1 MSSID
6 FGKMDSFS
14 YSFVNYPN
22 YPFGESK
29 KEPINKELEMN
40 IRRLGAALHDVPRN
54 DIEEMKNWIEQSSSL
69 SEDEKRVVRSIATK
83 SRYKEDL
90 LLSNEYLESNI
101 KRGEKES
108 VSKYSERASSYI
120 IEAFMSS
127 NYRGFLKHLICSSIP
142 GYRRDNY
149 KPEVYESDGS
159 VIDSLTGESI
169 GAGEIY
175 YDVVSAIG
183 GHDQLSEPSFE
194 ALKRA
199 DTLMKRIWKGDYFY
213 TR

>member
-1 MSSID
+1 MSNID
-6 FGKMDSFS
+6 FGKLEDSFS
-14 YSFVNYPN
+14 YSFIS
-22 YPFGESK
+22 YPFVDKK

-54 DIEEMKNWIEQSSSL
+54 DIEEMRNWIEQSSLL
-69 SEDEKRVVRSIATK
+69 SEEEKRVVRSIATK

-90 LLSNEYLESNI
+90 LLSTEYLESNI
-101 KRGEKES
+101 KKGEKES

-149 KPEVYESDGS
+149 KPEISESDGS
-159 VIDSLTGESI
+159 IIDSLTGESI
-169 GAGEIY
+169 GAGDIY
-175 YDVVSAIG
+175 YNIVSAIG
-183 GHDQLSEPSFE
+183 SHDQLSESSFE

-199 DTLMKRIWKGDYFY
+199 DLLMRRVWREDYFY

>member
-6 FGKMDSFS
+6 YSFS
-14 YSFVNYPN
+14 KMESFSFINS
-22 YPFGESK
+22 PFVDIK

-40 IRRLGAALHDVPRN
+40 IRRLGTALHDVPRN
-54 DIEEMKNWIEQSSSL
+54 NIEEMKNWIEQSPL
-69 SEDEKRVVRSIATK
+69 LNDDEKRVVRSIATK

-142 GYRRDNY
+142 GYRRDKY
-149 KPEVYESDGS
+149 KPEVYESDGN

-169 GAGEIY
+169 KAGEIY
-175 YDVVSAIG
+175 YDVISAIG
-183 GHDQLSEPSFE
+183 SHDQLSEPSFE

-199 DTLMKRIWKGDYFY
+199 DILMKRVWKSDYFY